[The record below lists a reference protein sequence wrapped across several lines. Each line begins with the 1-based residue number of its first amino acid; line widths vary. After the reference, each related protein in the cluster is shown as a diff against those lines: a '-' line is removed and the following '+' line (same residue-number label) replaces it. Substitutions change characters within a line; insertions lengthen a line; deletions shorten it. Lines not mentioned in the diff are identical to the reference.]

1 MGFGGSAAAAVER
14 EGRGQDFKSGGVFF
28 PPFCSFDYFYED
40 ASSGWLAGYLIFPFH
55 VASFPSFFF
64 AVLPVAGLAWMVEA
78 ARCILLFLGY
88 YFSSFAAGV
97 TLECE
102 KPTV

>member
-1 MGFGGSAAAAVER
+1 MGFGGSAAAS
-14 EGRGQDFKSGGVFF
+14 GRGAWAGSQVRWSLFL
-28 PPFCSFDYFYED
+28 PFCSFDYFYED
-40 ASSGWLAGYLIFPFH
+40 APEAGWLAGYLIFPFH
-55 VASFPSFFF
+55 VASFPSFVF

-88 YFSSFAAGV
+88 YFSSSFAAGV